1 MTRTVAMFLCLGGM
15 AVLADA
21 QVSSPEFEVASVKPA
36 GPLVPSGS
44 LPPGLWRARSRH
56 LVQLI
61 GAAYPQYFFE
71 GLVVGGP
78 AWTRNARFDIDARMD
93 PATTPAQLAQMISKL
108 LAERF
113 ALRTHTEQ
121 RPVNVYVLK
130 MSRAD
135 GQLGTQLKRSDP
147 SCAEARTA
155 GQPLPPQC
163 QATATSGFQSRAMQ
177 ISDFVRVL
185 VGMGI
190 DRPVFDRTGLT
201 GHFDLQLQYDH
212 GPFSGAF
219 AGRQSS
225 IDGVSIFTALQE
237 QAGLKLEATR
247 EVVDVLVIDY
257 AEMPMPN

>member
-15 AVLADA
+15 VVADA

-130 MSRAD
+130 KSRAD

-155 GQPLPPQC
+155 RQPLPPQC
-163 QATATSGFQSRAMQ
+163 QATGTSGFQSRAMQ

-185 VGMGI
+185 IGMGI

-201 GHFDLQLQYDH
+201 GHFDLQLQYDY
-212 GPFSGAF
+212 GPSSGAF
-219 AGRQSS
+219 ASRPSS

-237 QAGLKLEATR
+237 QAGLKLEAAR
-247 EVVDVLVIDY
+247 EVVDVLVIDS
-257 AEMPMPN
+257 AEMPTPN

>member
-1 MTRTVAMFLCLGGM
+1 MTRTAVMFLYLGGM

-44 LPPGLWRARSRH
+44 LPPGLWRARSRY

-78 AWTRNARFDIDARMD
+78 DWTRNARFDIDARMD
-93 PATTPAQLAQMISKL
+93 PTTTPPQLAQMISKL
-108 LAERF
+108 LADRF

-121 RPVNVYVLK
+121 RPLNIYVLK

-147 SCAEARTA
+147 SCVKARTA
-155 GQPLPPQC
+155 REPFPPQC
-163 QATATSGFQSRAMQ
+163 QPTATSGMQSVAMQ
-177 ISDFVRVL
+177 ISDFVRL
-185 VGMGI
+185 LIGMGM

-201 GHFDLQLQYDH
+201 GHFDLQLQYDYA
-212 GPFSGAF
+212 PFSGAF
-219 AGRQSS
+219 ASRPST

-237 QAGLKLEATR
+237 QAGLKLEAAR
-247 EVVDVLVIDY
+247 EVVDVLVIDS
-257 AEMPMPN
+257 AEMPTPN